1 MPVSPTD
8 VANLAL
14 GHIAAVPIADL
25 NENSAQARLANRLFW
40 PTADECLADHPWNFA
55 TLWSGAL
62 AVSTDRVA
70 SPEWAFYFALPTEPF
85 CLVVRDTSLGTQPGL
100 WAREAQFIGTDSS
113 TLQVKY
119 TARITDTGLWAPHF
133 VTAFS
138 YLLASKM
145 AYAISKSTNLADMMF
160 KVYEGRLS
168 RARGVNGLE
177 SPARTVRSSSLT
189 DVR

>member
-1 MPVSPTD
+1 MPSPTD

-14 GHIAAVPIADL
+14 GHIAANPIADL
-25 NENSAQARLANRLFW
+25 DENSAQARLAKRLFW

-70 SPEWAFYFALPTEPF
+70 SPEWPFYFALPNDPY
-85 CLVVRDTSLGTQPGL
+85 CLVVRATDTDVDKAP
-100 WAREAQFIGTDSS
+100 WAVEGRFIGSASS
-113 TLQVKY
+113 TMKVKY
-119 TARITDTGLWAPHF
+119 TARITDAGAWSPHF
-133 VTAFS
+133 VTALS

-145 AYAISKSTNLADMMF
+145 AFPITKAANVTDLML
-160 KVYEGRLS
+160 KVYESRLS

-177 SPARTVRSSSLT
+177 SPARSVRSSSLT